1 MTSRFECSQVQY
13 AKFTL
18 PKRYKTTHESMIYSN
33 TPRPESIKS
42 LSDVSH
48 TPFWLDDPARPTPTA
63 PLTQNISTD
72 LLVIGAGFAGLWTA
86 LLAKGENPSR
96 EIVLIEAGETATG
109 ASGRNGGFMDASITH
124 GFLNG
129 LSRWPHEIA
138 QLQALGVQNLREIE
152 SALKRLAIECDYQL
166 VGEIDIATE
175 PYLLDELQQFVA
187 LAKPYNVR
195 FQYLGQDELRSVVK
209 SPVFLGGIKRFDC
222 AIVNPAQLAWGL
234 RKACIDLGVRLYEN
248 SPITKLEEE
257 NEKVI
262 ARTAHGNVHARR
274 VALATN
280 AYPPL
285 LKHIAYYVVP
295 VYDYV
300 LMTEPLSSAQR
311 DAIGWYGREGLS
323 DGNNQFHYF
332 RTTADGRI
340 LWGGYDAVYHWNN
353 GFGPHLE
360 SRPASFA
367 RLAEHF
373 FQAFPQLEGLRF
385 THAWGGAIDTCSRFS
400 PFWGTAHHGKT
411 AYSMGYTGLGVG
423 ATRFGAQV
431 MLDLLDGKK
440 TERTELEMV
449 RTKPLPFPPEPL
461 RSIGI
466 NLSRWSL
473 DQADRNQ
480 GRENLWL
487 KTMNW
492 LGLGFDS

>member
-1 MTSRFECSQVQY
+1 
-13 AKFTL
+13 
-18 PKRYKTTHESMIYSN
+18 MIYSH
-33 TPRPESIKS
+33 TPSSKALKAISEI
-42 LSDVSH
+42 SH
-48 TPFWLDDPARPTPTA
+48 TPFWLDDPAKPNPE
-63 PLTQNISTD
+63 PQLTQPISTD

-86 LLAKGENPSR
+86 LLAKEENPNR
-96 EIVLIEAGETATG
+96 EIVLLEAGEVAIG
-109 ASGRNGGFMDASITH
+109 ASGRNGGFMDASLTH

-129 LSRWPHEIA
+129 LSRWPKEINT
-138 QLQALGVQNLREIE
+138 LHALGVKNLDEIE
-152 SALKRLAIECDYQL
+152 ATLTRLGIKCDYQRT
-166 VGEIDIATE
+166 GEIDVATE
-175 PYLLDELQQFVA
+175 PYLLAEFKQFIE
-187 LAKPYNVR
+187 LAKQHNIP
-195 FQYLGQDELRSVVK
+195 FQYLDHDQLQSIVK
-209 SPVFLGGIKRFDC
+209 SPIFLGGIKRPDT
-222 AIVNPAQLAWGL
+222 AIINPAQLAWGL
-234 RKACIDLGVRLYEN
+234 RKACLDLGIRLFEN
-248 SPITKLEEE
+248 TPVTKLQEE
-257 NEKVI
+257 NKIVL
-262 ARTAHGNVHARR
+262 AQTSHGQIRANR

-285 LKHIAYYVVP
+285 LKRISYYVVP

-300 LMTEPLSSAQR
+300 LMTEPLTPSQR
-311 DAIGWYGREGLS
+311 DSIGWHGREGLS
-323 DGNNQFHYF
+323 DGNHQFHYF

-340 LWGGYDAVYHWNN
+340 LWGGFDAIYHTNN
-353 GFGPHLE
+353 GFGSELE
-360 SRPASFA
+360 NRPASFA

-431 MLDLLDGKK
+431 MLDLLDNKK
-440 TERTELEMV
+440 TERTELEFV

-487 KTMNW
+487 KVMDW
-492 LGLGFDS
+492 VGLGFDS

>member
-1 MTSRFECSQVQY
+1 
-13 AKFTL
+13 
-18 PKRYKTTHESMIYSN
+18 
-33 TPRPESIKS
+33 
-42 LSDVSH
+42 
-48 TPFWLDDPARPTPTA
+48 
-63 PLTQNISTD
+63 
-72 LLVIGAGFAGLWTA
+72 VIGAGFAGLWTA
-86 LLAKGENPSR
+86 LLARQEDPAR
-96 EIVLIEAGETATG
+96 DVILLEAGEAAIG

-129 LSRWPHEIA
+129 LARWPGEIA
-138 QLQALGVQNLREIE
+138 KLHEVGLQNLREIE
-152 SALKRLAIECDYQL
+152 ATIQRLGIECDFQL
-166 VGEIDIATE
+166 TGEIDIATE
-175 PYLLDELQQFVA
+175 PYMLDQFKQFIE
-187 LAKPYNVR
+187 LAKPYDIAYE
-195 FQYLGQDELRSVVK
+195 YLDERQIEHVVK
-209 SPVFLGGIKRFDC
+209 SPIFIGGLKRLDS

-234 RKACIDLGVRLYEN
+234 RKACLALGVRLHEN
-248 SPITKLEEE
+248 TQVTKLEEQA
-257 NEKVI
+257 KTVL
-262 ARTAHGNVHARR
+262 AHTPYGQVRARR

-280 AYPPL
+280 AFPPL
-285 LKHIAYYVVP
+285 LKRISYYVVP

-300 LMTEPLSSAQR
+300 LMTEPLNPKQR
-311 DAIGWYGREGLS
+311 ESIGWHGREGLS

-353 GFGPHLE
+353 GFGSHLE

-373 FQAFPQLEGLRF
+373 FQAFPQLEGIRF

-431 MLDLLDGKK
+431 MLDLLDHKK
-440 TERTELEMV
+440 TERTALEMV
-449 RTKPLPFPPEPL
+449 RSKPLPFPPEPL
-461 RSIGI
+461 RSLGI
-466 NLSRWSL
+466 QLSRWSL
-473 DQADRNQ
+473 DQADQNQ

-487 KTMNW
+487 KTMDW

>member
-1 MTSRFECSQVQY
+1 
-13 AKFTL
+13 
-18 PKRYKTTHESMIYSN
+18 MIYSN
-33 TPRPESIKS
+33 NPSPAS
-42 LSDVSH
+42 LKAIADVTH
-48 TPFWLDDPARPTPTA
+48 TPFWLDDPAKPKPE
-63 PLTQNISTD
+63 PQLNKNISTN

-86 LLAKGENPSR
+86 LLAKEENPNR
-96 EIVLIEAGETATG
+96 DVVLIEAGEVAIG
-109 ASGRNGGFMDASITH
+109 ASGRNGGFMDASLTH

-129 LSRWPHEIA
+129 LSRWPKEITT
-138 QLQALGVQNLREIE
+138 LHTLGLKNLAEIE
-152 SALKRLAIECDYQL
+152 TTLKRLGIECDYQR
-166 VGEIDIATE
+166 VGEIDVATE
-175 PYLLDELQQFVA
+175 PYLLDNFRQYIE
-187 LAKPYNVR
+187 LAKPYNIY
-195 FQYLGQDELRSVVK
+195 FEYLDRDQLQSIVK
-209 SPVFLGGIKRFDC
+209 SPIFIGGIKRLDSS
-222 AIVNPAQLAWGL
+222 IVNPAQLAWGL
-234 RKACIDLGVRLYEN
+234 RKACLNLGIHLYEN
-248 SPITKLEEE
+248 TPVTNLVEEKHE
-257 NEKVI
+257 VV
-262 ARTAHGNVHARR
+262 AQTPHGQIRAQH

-280 AYPPL
+280 AFPPL
-285 LKHIAYYVVP
+285 LKRISYYVVP

-300 LMTEPLSSAQR
+300 LMTEPLTPSQR
-311 DAIGWYGREGLS
+311 DTIGWHGREGLS

-332 RTTADGRI
+332 RTTKDGRI
-340 LWGGYDAVYHWNN
+340 LWGGFDAVYYWNN

-360 SRPASFA
+360 NNPASFA

-385 THAWGGAIDTCSRFS
+385 THAWSGAIDTCSRFS

-431 MLDLLDGKK
+431 ILDLLDNKK
-440 TERTELEMV
+440 TERTTLEFV

-473 DQADRNQ
+473 DQADKHE

-487 KTMNW
+487 KTINW